1 MRMRPEAEDQFF
13 FSRSSRPPSISS
25 WYGLLA
31 SNILVKSKKAFT
43 RSNTRCNNC
52 FLEHVPS
59 RSLNL
64 GSRRSDLLC
73 GEERRRVPTT
83 SSLSTEFLGRLAEAS
98 ATLCT
103 YTEYRGTRTN
113 KLAKLVR
120 GPPADPRNLNLN
132 GKSQRGSPFNLV
144 SSRPRRPV

>member
-64 GSRRSDLLC
+64 GSRRSDLR

-83 SSLSTEFLGRLAEAS
+83 SLVLNFSDDSMEAP
-98 ATLCT
+98 T
-103 YTEYRGTRTN
+103 YIPWYTNEQTGETSKGTTCR
-113 KLAKLVR
+113 
-120 GPPADPRNLNLN
+120 
-132 GKSQRGSPFNLV
+132 
-144 SSRPRRPV
+144 SS